1 MTRVLIIGGTGFIGR
16 HCAAV
21 VAAAGHTVTALGRS
35 GLDLVRDGEAVLA
48 AQLTG
53 HDVVVNAAGLVRGCG
68 SNTMAA
74 VHAQGTERL
83 VRACLAAEVS
93 RLIHLSALGASTD
106 GGTLYQQTKGLGE
119 DVLKAASGLECCVL
133 RPSVVIGRGGA
144 STTVLTS
151 LAALPWPPRI
161 GPGTWTMQP
170 VHVDD
175 LAALMVRL
183 VETKEHLPGSLDVV
197 GPAPMTTDGLT
208 TALRRWL
215 GLPSRSF
222 LPVPEALLG
231 VIASVGERLMNGPIN
246 RDIVAMLKAGNT
258 ADPKPFSTILGRAP
272 RRLEEALAHHPA
284 CEADRMAARLFFVR
298 PLLRWSLG
306 LLWLITGLLSF
317 GLYPVED
324 SYRLLTAIRL
334 DGVMADLA
342 LYGGAMLDLGLG
354 ILLLVGWR
362 PVALGFAMLASMAAF
377 SFLAVGLPAEFWLH
391 PFAPLFKNLPIA
403 AATLAMMAMEA

>member
-16 HCAAV
+16 HCAAAL
-21 VAAAGHTVTALGRS
+21 AAAGHSVTALGRS
-35 GLDLVRDGEAVLA
+35 GLDLVQDGEAALEA
-48 AQLTG
+48 RLTG
-53 HDVVVNAAGLVRGCG
+53 HDVVINAAGLVRGYG

-74 VHAQGTERL
+74 VHGQGTERL
-83 VRACLAAEVS
+83 VRTCPAAGVS
-93 RLIHLSALGASTD
+93 RLIHLSALGASSH
-106 GGTLYQQTKGLGE
+106 GGTLYQRTKGLGE
-119 DVLKAASGLECCVL
+119 DVLKAASGLECYVL

-144 STTVLTS
+144 STTVLTA

-161 GPGTWTMQP
+161 GSGTWTVQP

-175 LAALMVRL
+175 LAELVVRL
-183 VETKEHLPGSLDVV
+183 VETKEHLPDSLDVV
-197 GPAPMTTDGLT
+197 GPAPMTTDTLT
-208 TALRRWL
+208 MALRLWL

-246 RDIVAMLKAGNT
+246 RDIIAMLKAGNT
-258 ADPKPFSTILGRAP
+258 ADPKPLSTILGRAP
-272 RRLEEALAHHPA
+272 LRLDEALAQHPA

-306 LLWLITGLLSF
+306 LLWLITGMLSF

-324 SYRLLTAIRL
+324 STRLLAAIGL

-342 LYGGAMLDLGLG
+342 LYGGALLDLGLG
-354 ILLLVGWR
+354 ILLLIGWR

-377 SFLAVGLPAEFWLH
+377 SLLALGLPAEFWLH
-391 PFAPLFKNLPIA
+391 PFAPLIKNLPIA